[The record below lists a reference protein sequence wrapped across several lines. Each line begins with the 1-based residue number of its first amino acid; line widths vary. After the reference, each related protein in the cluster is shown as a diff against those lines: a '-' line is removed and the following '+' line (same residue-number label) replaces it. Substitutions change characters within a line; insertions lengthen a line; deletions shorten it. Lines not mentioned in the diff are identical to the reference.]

1 MRRITLLFTLLA
13 LAAGLTACGDD
24 DDGAAVSGDAAASTE
39 TTAETS
45 TETEEETEAVDGPIT
60 ITDGTGTEVTLEEP
74 ATTVVALEWA
84 LAESLVLLDVEPA
97 GVADAAGYGEW
108 VAEPDL
114 PEGVEDVGTR
124 QEASIER
131 IQALEPDLI
140 VGVDFRHA
148 AVRDQ
153 LEAIAPTYLTS
164 PYGED
169 AGSQFDGMRQ
179 TFSDIGTLTGTE
191 DRATEVLADLDEH
204 LADAAAELEEA
215 GLAGQEIAI
224 AQGFTTD
231 GTPTVRMFSPNAL
244 VVELLAEI
252 GLPNGWPGG
261 ETEYGFD
268 TVDVEGLTQLG
279 DVELFTIAQEE
290 DDIFATAFAGNP
302 IWEGL
307 PTVQRGAVHPLGGT
321 TWTFGGPASA
331 ETFVDRVVDALVP

>member
-1 MRRITLLFTLLA
+1 MRRITFLFTLLA

-24 DDGAAVSGDAAASTE
+24 DSGAAVSGDAAPS
-39 TTAETS
+39 AETS
-45 TETEEETEAVDGPIT
+45 AETEETTEEAGGPIT
-60 ITDGTGTEVTLEEP
+60 ITDGTGTEVTLDEP

-84 LAESLVLLDVEPA
+84 LAESVVLLDAELA
-97 GVADAAGYGEW
+97 GAADAAGYGEW
-108 VAEPDL
+108 VAEPAL

-131 IQALEPDLI
+131 IQALQPDLI
-140 VGVDFRHA
+140 LGVDFRHA

-153 LEAIAPTYLTS
+153 LEAIAPTYLAS
-164 PYGED
+164 PYAAD
-169 AGSQFDGMRQ
+169 AGSQYEDMRQ
-179 TFSDIGTLTGTE
+179 TFEDIGALTGTE
-191 DRATEVLADLDEH
+191 DRAAEVLDDLDAH
-204 LADAAAELEEA
+204 LADAGAELEEA

-244 VVELLAEI
+244 VIELLAEI

-261 ETEYGFD
+261 DTEYGFD

-279 DVELFTIAQEE
+279 DVELFTIAQE
-290 DDIFATAFAGNP
+290 DDDMFTTAFAGNP

-331 ETFVDRVVDALVP
+331 EIFVDRVVDALVP